1 MSRFERITFAPDR
14 MGGRACIRGT
24 RVTVSL
30 LVGLV
35 AQGMSTS
42 EIIDA
47 YPYVEAE
54 DVREALRYA
63 AWLAEEQTQPL
74 PAA

>member
-1 MSRFERITFAPDR
+1 
-14 MGGRACIRGT
+14 
-24 RVTVSL
+24 
-30 LVGLV
+30 
-35 AQGMSTS
+35 MSTS

-63 AWLAEEQTQPL
+63 AWLAEERAEPL
-74 PAA
+74 PTA